1 MTTANDSSPEPL
13 QYHKP
18 LPVPSDVS
26 RPFWEGLR
34 SREVRL
40 QRCRT
45 CARFVFYPRRLCP
58 FCLSEDLEWA
68 RASGRGKVYS
78 YTIVRRAMHP
88 AFQAD
93 VPYVFAIV
101 ELEEGPRLATNVV
114 NCRPEDVRVDMPV
127 KASYHDIT
135 PEITLLTFEPS

>member
-1 MTTANDSSPEPL
+1 MSEAPS
-13 QYHKP
+13 QYQKP
-18 LPVPSDVS
+18 VPVPSDVS
-26 RPFWEGLR
+26 RPFWEGLK

-40 QRCRT
+40 QRCRA
-45 CARFVFYPRRLCP
+45 CDRFVFYPRSLCP

-68 RASGRGKVYS
+68 SVSGRGKVYS
-78 YTIVRRAMHP
+78 YTVVRRAMNP

-127 KASYHDIT
+127 KAFYDVIT
-135 PEITLLTFEPS
+135 PEITLLKFEPS

>member
-1 MTTANDSSPEPL
+1 MSEAPS
-13 QYHKP
+13 QYQKP
-18 LPVPSDVS
+18 VPMPSDVS

-40 QRCRT
+40 QRCRA
-45 CARFVFYPRRLCP
+45 CDRFVFYPRSLCP

-68 RASGRGKVYS
+68 GVSGRAKVYS
-78 YTIVRRAMHP
+78 YTVVRRAMNP